1 MNMAAPLMI
10 RAEIL
15 VKQPAIN
22 TVMPPKLVRQGSRI
36 IPNIRNAESHL
47 EDDGK
52 HLQASYIRSTW
63 MLPPWLRLQMG
74 VLTESSSI
82 LIVLTRTSK
91 CQ

>member
-1 MNMAAPLMI
+1 MNKAAPLMI

-52 HLQASYIRSTW
+52 HL
-63 MLPPWLRLQMG
+63 
-74 VLTESSSI
+74 
-82 LIVLTRTSK
+82 
-91 CQ
+91 